1 MSFSVFNGQDREGL
15 DAFYG
20 GTHTNPFW
28 AHSYDATAL
37 LLSAINSVAVA
48 DGGKLHIDRV
58 ALRAEVGA
66 TAGFPGLIG
75 ELTCDAFGDC
85 GTGRVNIYHHT
96 DTSIVDPAQ

>member
-1 MSFSVFNGQDREGL
+1 MLKYQSN
-15 DAFYG
+15 YG

-28 AHSYDATAL
+28 AHSYDATTL
-37 LLSAINSVAVA
+37 LLRAINSVSVA
-48 DGGKLHIDRV
+48 DGGTLYIDRV

-66 TAGFPGLIG
+66 TAGFHGLIG

-96 DTSIVDPAQ
+96 DTNIVDPALLPVVYRFEP